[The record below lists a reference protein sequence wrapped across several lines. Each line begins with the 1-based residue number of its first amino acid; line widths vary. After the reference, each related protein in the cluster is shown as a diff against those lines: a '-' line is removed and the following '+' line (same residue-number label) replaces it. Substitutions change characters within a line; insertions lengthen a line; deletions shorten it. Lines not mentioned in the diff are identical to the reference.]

1 MFAALAV
8 GSNSDSSSVAS
19 SPLVSLVVRTHRL
32 RYHAARPPSRR
43 TPWIM
48 PSPKNQCDDVPLA
61 GFGPLRR

>member
-8 GSNSDSSSVAS
+8 GSIVASASIAS
-19 SPLVSLVVRTHRL
+19 SPFVSFVVRTHRL

-43 TPWIM
+43 TPWTM